1 MKDSKKIRNNLI
13 AGMAGQIVAVVL
25 GIVVSRFVLLHY
37 GSEVNGLLSSV
48 TNIYAYIA
56 IVEAGVAAASCQGL
70 YKALTKND
78 LHQTNSILSATNRY
92 YHRTGLIY
100 LALIG
105 AFSAIYPLLIDSE
118 IPYHTIVLVIL
129 FNGFGNVVNYFF
141 HGKFMILL
149 KADGKN
155 YVRAGLE
162 TLVNVVKQLLKILL
176 IKLGYDVIFVQMVAM
191 LASFLQMIYITCY
204 IKKHYSWIDLS
215 CEPDMAVI
223 SQSKHVLIHEI
234 NYLISTNVDVVLLT
248 IFSTLKTVS
257 VYSLYNML
265 YGTINKVL
273 YTVREALEFKIAR
286 EFHSDQLGFQT
297 VFHTFEVYYM
307 AFAFSLFSITTYFVT
322 PFLRLYTQGVTDT
335 EYILPHLPILF
346 ALINLLA
353 SGRHPLDVMIQVSGH
368 FRMTQKSA
376 ILESTINIIASL
388 IFIQLW
394 GITGVL
400 LGSVAS
406 TLYRLV
412 YMIYYVNSCIL
423 DRKVIVSY
431 RCWLINFLVF
441 LIVLLLNRLIV
452 VALDSYVKIFAFC
465 IPYAIGNILLFFGSA
480 SVLEP
485 EAFRYAHSI
494 VKLVLRKGNNNEF
507 G

>member
-1 MKDSKKIRNNLI
+1 
-13 AGMAGQIVAVVL
+13 MAGQIVAVVL
-25 GIVVSRFVLLHY
+25 GVVVSRFILLYY

-70 YKALTKND
+70 YKALAEND
-78 LHQTNSILSATNRY
+78 LHQTNSILSATNKY

-100 LALIG
+100 LALVG

-141 HGKFMILL
+141 HGKYMIFL

-155 YVRAGLE
+155 YIRAGLE
-162 TLVNVVKQLLKILL
+162 TIVNVVKQLLKIIL

-191 LASFLQMIYITCY
+191 FASFLQMIYITYY

-215 CEPDMAVI
+215 CEPDMAVV
-223 SQSKHVLIHEI
+223 SQSKHVLVHEI

-248 IFSTLKTVS
+248 VFSTLKTVS

-286 EFHSDQLGFQT
+286 EFHSDQVGFQK
-297 VFHTFEVYYM
+297 VFHAFEVYYV
-307 AFAFSLFSITTYFVT
+307 AFAFSLFSITTYFIT

-346 ALINLLA
+346 ALINLLS

-368 FRMTQKSA
+368 FKMTQKSA

-388 IFIQLW
+388 VLIRFW
-394 GITGVL
+394 GMTGVL
-400 LGSVAS
+400 LGSVIS
-406 TLYRLV
+406 TLYRLL
-412 YMIYYVNSCIL
+412 YLMHYVNLNIL
-423 DRKVIVSY
+423 DRKIIVSC
-431 RCWLINFLVF
+431 RCWTINFMIF
-441 LIVLLLNRLIV
+441 LIVLFLNRFIV

-465 IPYAIGNILLFFGSA
+465 VPYAMGNIFLFFGSV
-480 SVLEP
+480 SVLDP
-485 EAFRYAHSI
+485 EAFRYARSV
-494 VKLVLRKGNNNEF
+494 VKAALRKRK
-507 G
+507 